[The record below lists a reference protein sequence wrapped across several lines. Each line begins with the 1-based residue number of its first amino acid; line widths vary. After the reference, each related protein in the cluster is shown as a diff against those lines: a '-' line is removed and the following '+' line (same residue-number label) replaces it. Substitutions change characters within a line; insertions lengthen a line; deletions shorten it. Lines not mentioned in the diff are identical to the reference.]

1 MVESDF
7 IDHSRDSFW
16 NESPEELA
24 EYGVV
29 TDTYDPDQMFVE
41 WLQSV
46 TPEGKTVV
54 YHGNQYQGT
63 GTGRTR
69 SPVDKIKPIALEGTD
84 ASQSTEGKPITLE
97 NSNASQNAEG
107 VNKSE
112 TKDVSTLEKTETGNE
127 VSSDKI
133 DDVDS
138 FEWVT
143 HLNDESDTKDKVNT
157 KNTDTTK
164 GEKSQYPNG
173 MSREEFNAMYEFA
186 SGMTG
191 RGGNQQLTD
200 DGEPMGY
207 WGDFQTIP
215 STIEDIQQEI
225 SGRQAQYETLKSRGT
240 LSETQANHIQAEIKE
255 NEDRL
260 SAAQEQLDSL
270 NAFIDNYASLY
281 TPIEKEEQQKELLSV
296 KANAAYEQAQEEQ
309 FAAWGNLTQAL
320 IKAGMDYNLSAEDVL
335 NMEGNKFELPK
346 ENKNYATKAAEA
358 IVKNFTSKDFK
369 GGDFTIPVNPSAKE
383 YGNYLVKI
391 APAPGIGVS
400 NFNVGI
406 ISPKGEWVAKGSVVA
421 PSGLSNGVWDLKDK
435 DGKTI
440 AKGESTSAFMSSVT
454 KAFSN
459 AAIADYENSQSTSS
473 IPENVK
479 TAAQAVL
486 AAEKNF
492 ADKEKALDEARKADT
507 KSLHSAATETK
518 QSIMDKYARGEL
530 NPYQAAVALSNIHD
544 SMLDFNYNSITS
556 NINYDDFKDKTAPVA
571 GVTDGTVGISDFIA
585 DVSPINPA
593 TSAKNETNISKEIT
607 EEFVSLN
614 DMKDRLNKIDVS
626 NIKSK
631 EQAETLSNDL
641 SNYLSDLSVKAN
653 NELQTLVTSLL
664 ETGGQLQNVRNDPK
678 FKSLST
684 DIYTLAQAVYDK
696 TSAVEEYT
704 GKYFGDIDIS
714 SRRAIKKNIREI
726 SDKIAEM
733 QGAEHIVHT
742 DDKGRTSFILNKEEV
757 KALANYGKTID
768 ATKDAAIALM
778 KSAAFNGAEN
788 VTGDKYS
795 EAWKREIA
803 VTSDDK
809 ISKQTVKDTLK
820 DIASGFFG
828 TKGSDK
834 FTFGDFLASSTKG
847 MLGVVTAGL
856 GIAAI
861 PYNPVLGTMLT
872 YAGVNSVGREILK
885 LGTDAARSSTTNEE
899 AMFGQNYD
907 KGRQVWNEIYNRS
920 FEKANYG
927 DPKSVATWTAAVGII
942 GGLVEMM
949 AGGVGIADGIV
960 RIKQNVEILA
970 NRGLSGNI
978 DTTIQNIYNLG
989 ENIIT
994 WSNMNLNINDYM
1006 KNPDQALIYKGK
1018 NVNTLT
1024 DDDISIKPN
1033 YATYGTATSDDSSVL
1048 DNKYSGYTEQAKNSN
1063 LAKDYNAGMEKDVNE
1078 AVSDKYVKV
1087 FKVMLDK
1094 EPDYIRKVLIAIPKN
1109 HFEMGW

>member
-7 IDHSRDSFW
+7 IDHSHDGFW

-63 GTGRTR
+63 GTGRTS

-107 VNKSE
+107 INKSE

-138 FEWVT
+138 NEWVT

-186 SGMTG
+186 AGMTG
-191 RGGNQQLTD
+191 RGGNQQLND

-207 WGDFQTIP
+207 WGDFKTIP
-215 STIEDIQQEI
+215 TTIDDIQYEI
-225 SGRQAQYETLKSRGT
+225 SKRQAQYETLESRGT
-240 LSETQANHIQAEIKE
+240 LSETQANHIQAVIKE

-296 KANAAYEQAQEEQ
+296 KANAAYEQAREEQ
-309 FAAWGNLTQAL
+309 FAAWDNLTQA
-320 IKAGMDYNLSAEDVL
+320 IREAGMDNLSAEGVL

-346 ENKNYATKAAEA
+346 EDKNYATKAAEA
-358 IVKNFTSKDFK
+358 IVKNFTNKDFE

-391 APAPGIGVS
+391 APALGIGVS
-400 NFNVGI
+400 NFKVGI

-421 PSGLSNGVWDLKDK
+421 PSGWSNGVWDLKCK

-440 AKGESTSAFMSSVT
+440 SGESTSAFTSSIT

-492 ADKEKALDEARKADT
+492 ADKGKELEEARKADT
-507 KSLHSAATETK
+507 KSIHSAATEAK
-518 QSIMDKYARGEL
+518 QSIMDKYDRGEL

-544 SMLDFNYNSITS
+544 SMLDFKYNSITS

-571 GVTDGTVGISDFIA
+571 GVTDGTVGISDFID

-593 TSAKNETNISKEIT
+593 TS
-607 EEFVSLN
+607 LN
-614 DMKDRLNKIDVS
+614 AMKDRLNKIDVS

-641 SNYLSDLSVKAN
+641 SNYLSDFSVEAN

-678 FKSLST
+678 FKKLST
-684 DIYTLAQAVYDK
+684 EIYTLAQAVYDK

-704 GKYFGDIDIS
+704 RKYFGDIDIS
-714 SRRAIKKNIREI
+714 SRRAIKKNIEEI
-726 SDKIAEM
+726 SNKIAEM

-795 EAWKREIA
+795 EAWKRKIA
-803 VTSDDK
+803 ADDVMDEN
-809 ISKQTVKDTLK
+809 STKDILK
-820 DIASGFFG
+820 DLASGFFG

-834 FTFGDFLASSTKG
+834 FTIGDFIASGTRG
-847 MLGVVTAGL
+847 MIGVVTT
-856 GIAAI
+856 GIGI
-861 PYNPVLGTMLT
+861 SIVPYNPILGTMFI

-885 LGTDAARSSTTNEE
+885 FGTDNARSFTTNEE
-899 AMFGQNYD
+899 AMFGQKYD
-907 KGRQVWNEIYNRS
+907 KGKQVWNEIYNRS

-927 DPKSVATWTAAVGII
+927 DPKSIATWTAAVGIV

-949 AGGVGIADGIV
+949 AGGVGIVDGIV

-1063 LAKDYNAGMEKDVNE
+1063 LAKDYNAGMEKNVNE

-1109 HFEMGW
+1109 HFEMRW

>member
-1 MVESDF
+1 MSLLESEF
-7 IDHSRDSFW
+7 KNGGMFGHGNGFW
-16 NESPEELA
+16 NETPEELA

-41 WLQSV
+41 WLQSKF
-46 TPEGKTVV
+46 PEGKTIN
-54 YHGNQYQGT
+54 YLGNQYQGT
-63 GTGRTR
+63 RNVESSNSAAT
-69 SPVDKIKPIALEGTD
+69 TD
-84 ASQSTEGKPITLE
+84 AKPITLE
-97 NSNASQNAEG
+97 NSNASRNAEG
-107 VNKSE
+107 INKSE
-112 TKDVSTLEKTETGNE
+112 TKEVSTLEKPETGNE
-127 VSSDKI
+127 TSSDKI
-133 DDVDS
+133 DDADS

-143 HLNDESDTKDKVNT
+143 HLNNESDTKDKTNT

-173 MSREEFNAMYEFA
+173 MSEEEFNDYYTFA
-186 SGMTG
+186 YGMTHG
-191 RGGNQQLTD
+191 TPWNLDDEGERMPYYGDIELPSSLAERAKDRLDYYTGKNEAHRKELQEKYDKYNNYAKTLSDFVENYKDRYKGPDLEKETGKRQLEASKVFEEAENKYYEAD
-200 DGEPMGY
+200 DALDEARQELFKLAQEKGIDVNTPA
-207 WGDFQTIP
+207 
-215 STIEDIQQEI
+215 EDILA
-225 SGRQAQYETLKSRGT
+225 SNA
-240 LSETQANHIQAEIKE
+240 SEF
-255 NEDRL
+255 RL
-260 SAAQEQLDSL
+260 SKEQRS
-270 NAFIDNYASLY
+270 YALVFSEG
-281 TPIEKEEQQKELLSV
+281 IVRKM
-296 KANAAYEQAQEEQ
+296 
-309 FAAWGNLTQAL
+309 TQ
-320 IKAGMDYNLSAEDVL
+320 
-335 NMEGNKFELPK
+335 
-346 ENKNYATKAAEA
+346 
-358 IVKNFTSKDFK
+358 KDFK
-369 GGDFTIPVNPSAKE
+369 GSDFTLTVDSSAKE

-391 APAPGIGVS
+391 VPSKGGIGAS
-400 NFNVGI
+400 QYKVGV
-406 ISPKGEWVAKGSVVA
+406 ISPKGDMIVNGDITTPNAVA
-421 PSGLSNGVWDLKDK
+421 NGTWNLKDAN
-435 DGKTI
+435 GKTI
-440 AKGESTSAFMSSVT
+440 ANGESTSAFVQSVS
-454 KAFSN
+454 KALSN
-459 AAIADYENSQSTSS
+459 AAITDYENSKSTSPYS
-473 IPENVK
+473 DDMRA
-479 TAAQAVL
+479 AAQKVIDAEKTKN
-486 AAEKNF
+486 AAE
-492 ADKEKALDEARKADT
+492 ADMENARKLEAEARTSSSKDEQKEIMNAYASG
-507 KSLHSAATETK
+507 KINAVQAANALARA
-518 QSIMDKYARGEL
+518 QSSGEL
-530 NPYQAAVALSNIHD
+530 NFRIDSIMSDVPADKFKIEEPIGKVGETSVGKDTFTDDMSNP
-544 SMLDFNYNSITS
+544 
-556 NINYDDFKDKTAPVA
+556 KTA
-571 GVTDGTVGISDFIA
+571 GSI
-585 DVSPINPA
+585 
-593 TSAKNETNISKEIT
+593 IT
-607 EEFVSLN
+607 EFEQLN

-678 FKSLST
+678 FKNLST
-684 DIYTLAQAVYDK
+684 EIYTLAQAVYDK
-696 TSAVEEYT
+696 TSAIEEYT

-742 DDKGRTSFILNKEEV
+742 DSKGRTSFVLNSEEV

-788 VTGDKYS
+788 ITGDKYS

-809 ISKQTVKDTLK
+809 ISKQTVKDSLK

-828 TKGSDK
+828 TKDSGK

-872 YAGVNSVGREILK
+872 YAGVNSFGREILK
-885 LGTDAARSSTTNEE
+885 FGTDVARSSTTNEE

-907 KGRQVWNEIYNRS
+907 RGRQVWNEIYNRS

-978 DTTIQNIYNLG
+978 DTTIRNVYNLG

-1006 KNPDQALIYKGK
+1006 KDPNQALIYKGK

-1063 LAKDYNAGMEKDVNE
+1063 LAKDYNAGMEKNVNE

>member
-7 IDHSRDSFW
+7 IDHSHDGFW

-24 EYGVV
+24 EYGVD

-63 GTGRTR
+63 GTGRTS
-69 SPVDKIKPIALEGTD
+69 SPVDKIKPIALEGTE
-84 ASQSTEGKPITLE
+84 ASQNTEGKPITLE
-97 NSNASQNAEG
+97 NSNASQGAEG
-107 VNKSE
+107 INKSE
-112 TKDVSTLEKTETGNE
+112 TKEVSTLEKTETGNE
-127 VSSDKI
+127 ISSDKI
-133 DDVDS
+133 DDADS

-143 HLNDESDTKDKVNT
+143 HLNDESDTKDKTNT

-164 GEKSQYPNG
+164 GGKSQYPNG
-173 MSREEFNAMYEFA
+173 MTQEEFNAMYEY
-186 SGMTG
+186 SLGMTG
-191 RGGNQQLTD
+191 KGGNQQLD
-200 DGEPMGY
+200 DEGEPMGY
-207 WGDFQTIP
+207 WGNFQTIP
-215 STIEDIQQEI
+215 SAIEDIKDSIDNLESRVESAKSETARENAAAMLEEEKQNLAAAE
-225 SGRQAQYETLKSRGT
+225 AQLETLN
-240 LSETQANHIQAEIKE
+240 LF
-255 NEDRL
+255 L
-260 SAAQEQLDSL
+260 
-270 NAFIDNYASLY
+270 DNYSNLY
-281 TPIEKEEQQKELLSV
+281 TPIEKAEEQKELQSV
-296 KANAAYEQAQEEQ
+296 KASTSYEQAQEEQ
-309 FAAWGNLTQAL
+309 FTAWKNLTQAL
-320 IKAGMDYNLSAEDVL
+320 IKAGMDYNLSAEDIL
-335 NMEGNKFELPK
+335 EMEGSKFELPK
-346 ENKNYATKAAEA
+346 ESKNYATKAAEA
-358 IVKNFTSKDFK
+358 IVKNFTTKGFK
-369 GGDFTIPVNPSAKE
+369 GGDFTISVNTAAKE
-383 YGNYLVKI
+383 NGNYLVKI
-391 APAPGIGVS
+391 TPAKGIGVS
-400 NFNVGI
+400 NYNVVI
-406 ISPKGEWVAKGSVVA
+406 ISPKGEFVVKGNVVA
-421 PSGLSNGVWDLKDK
+421 PSGWSNGAWDLKDK
-435 DGKTI
+435 NGKTI
-440 AKGESTSAFMSSVT
+440 ASGESTSAFMSSVT

-473 IPENVK
+473 VPEEVRA
-479 TAAQAVL
+479 AAQAVV
-486 AAEKNF
+486 AAEKNVE
-492 ADKEKALDEARKADT
+492 DKEKELEKARNADR
-507 KSLHSAATETK
+507 AATHKSATEAK
-518 QSIMDKYARGEL
+518 QDVIDKYARGEL
-530 NPYQAAVALSNIHD
+530 NAYQAAVALSNIND

-556 NINYDDFKDKTAPVA
+556 NINYDDFKDKAAPVA

-607 EEFVSLN
+607 KEFVSLN

-641 SNYLSDLSVKAN
+641 NNYLSDLSVKAN

-678 FKSLST
+678 FKNLST
-684 DIYTLAQAVYDK
+684 EIYTLAQAVYDK

-733 QGAEHIVHT
+733 QGAEQIVHT
-742 DDKGRTSFILNKEEV
+742 DSKGRTSFVLNKEEI

-828 TKGSDK
+828 TKDSGK

-861 PYNPVLGTMLT
+861 PYNPVLGTILT
-872 YAGVNSVGREILK
+872 YAGVNSLGREILK
-885 LGTDAARSSTTNEE
+885 VGTDVARSSTTNEE
-899 AMFGQNYD
+899 AIFGQNYD
-907 KGRQVWNEIYNRS
+907 KERQVWNEIYNRS

-927 DPKSVATWTAAVGII
+927 DPKSVTTWTAAVGII

-949 AGGVGIADGIV
+949 AGGIGIADGIV

-1006 KNPDQALIYKGK
+1006 KNPNQALIYKGK

-1048 DNKYSGYTEQAKNSN
+1048 DDKYSGYTEQAKNSN
-1063 LAKDYNAGMEKDVNE
+1063 LAKDYNAGMEKNVNE

>member
-7 IDHSRDSFW
+7 IDHSHDGFW

-63 GTGRTR
+63 GTGRTS
-69 SPVDKIKPIALEGTD
+69 SPVDKIKPIALEGTE
-84 ASQSTEGKPITLE
+84 ASQNAEGKPITLE

-107 VNKSE
+107 INKSE
-112 TKDVSTLEKTETGNE
+112 TKEASTLEKTETGNE
-127 VSSDKI
+127 TSSDKI
-133 DDVDS
+133 DDADS

-143 HLNDESDTKDKVNT
+143 HLNDESDTKDKANT

-173 MSREEFNAMYEFA
+173 MTQEEFNSMYEFA
-186 SGMTG
+186 LGMSGK
-191 RGGNQQLTD
+191 
-200 DGEPMGY
+200 GENTENGI
-207 WGDFQTIP
+207 WGPF
-215 STIEDIQQEI
+215 
-225 SGRQAQYETLKSRGT
+225 ETLPLKIPELT
-240 LSETQANHIQAEIKE
+240 
-255 NEDRL
+255 
-260 SAAQEQLDSL
+260 
-270 NAFIDNYASLY
+270 
-281 TPIEKEEQQKELLSV
+281 KELAKYERAGNET
-296 KANAAYEQAQEEQ
+296 KANAAREQLANAKEQ
-309 FAAWGNLTQAL
+309 LSSLESFISNYKDIYSPIKEKTKSEYKKDMDAAGESAL
-320 IKAGMDYNLSAEDVL
+320 RTYADLSAANGQVDTIQGGFDYKKHQFTPGQKEYTDSY
-335 NMEGNKFELPK
+335 GNEYTTDISIFGDKVNITTAVYSADGEFGKSYIQTTNDYKGLEEALSKAVENENNIETKYYDLVEKYNDAKASFE
-346 ENKNYATKAAEA
+346 
-358 IVKNFTSKDFK
+358 
-369 GGDFTIPVNPSAKE
+369 SAKE
-383 YGNYLVKI
+383 
-391 APAPGIGVS
+391 
-400 NFNVGI
+400 
-406 ISPKGEWVAKGSVVA
+406 
-421 PSGLSNGVWDLKDK
+421 
-435 DGKTI
+435 
-440 AKGESTSAFMSSVT
+440 VT
-454 KAFSN
+454 KQ
-459 AAIADYENSQSTSS
+459 D
-473 IPENVK
+473 
-479 TAAQAVL
+479 
-486 AAEKNF
+486 
-492 ADKEKALDEARKADT
+492 
-507 KSLHSAATETK
+507 
-518 QSIMDKYARGEL
+518 IMDAWAAGKL
-530 NPYQAAVALSNIHD
+530 NPYQAAVALTKTDDHSISFKYDAILSNID
-544 SMLDFNYNSITS
+544 
-556 NINYDDFKDKTAPVA
+556 YDNFSGTIA
-571 GVTDGTVGISDFIA
+571 GSRGDGTVGINSFISDITGPDITA
-585 DVSPINPA
+585 GEKEASP
-593 TSAKNETNISKEIT
+593 TNISKEIT

-641 SNYLSDLSVKAN
+641 SNYLSDLSVKAH

-678 FKSLST
+678 FKTLST
-684 DIYTLAQAVYDK
+684 GIYTLAQAVYDK
-696 TSAVEEYT
+696 TSAIEEYT

-742 DDKGRTSFILNKEEV
+742 DSKGRTSFVLNSEEV

-795 EAWKREIA
+795 EAWKSKIA

-828 TKGSDK
+828 TKDSGK
-834 FTFGDFLASSTKG
+834 LTFGDFLASGTKG
-847 MLGVVTAGL
+847 MLGVVTASL

-861 PYNPVLGTMLT
+861 PYNPVLGTILT

-885 LGTDAARSSTTNEE
+885 FGTDVARSSTTNEE

-907 KGRQVWNEIYNRS
+907 KGKQVWNEIYNRS

-970 NRGLSGNI
+970 NRGLSGNV
-978 DTTIQNIYNLG
+978 DTTIQNVYNLG

-1087 FKVMLDK
+1087 FKVMFDK

>member
-1 MVESDF
+1 MSLLESEF
-7 IDHSRDSFW
+7 KNGGMFGHGNGFW
-16 NESPEELA
+16 NETPEELA

-41 WLQSV
+41 WLQSKF
-46 TPEGKTVV
+46 PEGKTVN
-54 YHGNQYQGT
+54 YLGNQYQGT
-63 GTGRTR
+63 KNVESSNSTTT
-69 SPVDKIKPIALEGTD
+69 TD
-84 ASQSTEGKPITLE
+84 AKPITLE

-107 VNKSE
+107 ANKSE
-112 TKDVSTLEKTETGNE
+112 TKEVSTLEKNETGNE
-127 VSSDKI
+127 TSSDKV

-143 HLNDESDTKDKVNT
+143 HLNDESDAKDKTNT

-173 MSREEFNAMYEFA
+173 MSEEEFNDYYTFA
-186 SGMTG
+186 YGMTHG
-191 RGGNQQLTD
+191 TPWNLDDEGERMPYYGEIELPSSLAEQAKDRLDYYTGKNEAHRKELQENYDKYNNYAKALSDFVENYKDRYKGPDLEKETRKSQLEASKVFEEAENKYYEAD
-200 DGEPMGY
+200 DALDEARQELFKLAQEKGI
-207 WGDFQTIP
+207 DVNIP
-215 STIEDIQQEI
+215 AEDILA
-225 SGRQAQYETLKSRGT
+225 SNA
-240 LSETQANHIQAEIKE
+240 SEF
-255 NEDRL
+255 RL
-260 SAAQEQLDSL
+260 SKEQRS
-270 NAFIDNYASLY
+270 YALVVSEGIVRKM
-281 TPIEKEEQQKELLSV
+281 TQK
-296 KANAAYEQAQEEQ
+296 A
-309 FAAWGNLTQAL
+309 
-320 IKAGMDYNLSAEDVL
+320 
-335 NMEGNKFELPK
+335 
-346 ENKNYATKAAEA
+346 
-358 IVKNFTSKDFK
+358 FK
-369 GGDFTIPVNPSAKE
+369 GGDFTLTVDSSAKE

-391 APAPGIGVS
+391 APSKGGVGVS
-400 NFNVGI
+400 QYKVGV
-406 ISPKGEWVAKGSVVA
+406 ISPKGDMIV
-421 PSGLSNGVWDLKDK
+421 NGAITTPNAAANGTWNLKDAN
-435 DGKTI
+435 GKTI
-440 AKGESTSAFMSSVT
+440 ANGESTSTFAQSVS
-454 KAFSN
+454 KALSN
-459 AAIADYENSQSTSS
+459 AAITDYENSKSTSPYS
-473 IPENVK
+473 DDIRAVAQKVIDAEK
-479 TAAQAVL
+479 TKN
-486 AAEKNF
+486 AAE
-492 ADKEKALDEARKADT
+492 ADMENARKLEAEARTSSSKDEQKEIMNAYASG
-507 KSLHSAATETK
+507 KINAVQAANALARS
-518 QSIMDKYARGEL
+518 QSSGEL
-530 NPYQAAVALSNIHD
+530 NFRIDSIMSDVPADKFKIDESIGKVGETAVGKDTFTDDMSNP
-544 SMLDFNYNSITS
+544 
-556 NINYDDFKDKTAPVA
+556 KTAES
-571 GVTDGTVGISDFIA
+571 I
-585 DVSPINPA
+585 
-593 TSAKNETNISKEIT
+593 IT
-607 EEFVSLN
+607 EFEQLN

-664 ETGGQLQNVRNDPK
+664 ETGGKLQNVRNDPK

-684 DIYTLAQAVYDK
+684 EIYTLAQAVYDK

-733 QGAEHIVHT
+733 QGAEQIVHK

-788 VTGDKYS
+788 VTGGKYS
-795 EAWKREIA
+795 ETWKREYA
-803 VTSDDK
+803 ADSRNDVLDK
-809 ISKQTVKDTLK
+809 QQVKDSLK
-820 DIASGFFG
+820 DIASGLFG
-828 TKGSDK
+828 TKDSGR
-834 FTFGDFLASSTKG
+834 FTAGDFIAAGAKG
-847 MLGVVTAGL
+847 MIGFVSMAL
-856 GIAAI
+856 GIGAA
-861 PYNPVLGTMLT
+861 PYNPVLGTMLI
-872 YAGVNSVGREILK
+872 YAGVNTMGREVLK
-885 LGTDAARSSTTNEE
+885 YGTQVARSMTTNEE

-907 KGRQVWNEIYNRS
+907 KGKRIWNEIYNRS

-927 DPKSVATWTAAVGII
+927 DPKSVATWTAAVGVI

-949 AGGVGIADGIV
+949 TGGIGFADGIV
-960 RIKQNVEILA
+960 RVKENIEILA
-970 NRGLSGNI
+970 NRGLSGNV
-978 DTTIQNIYNLG
+978 DTLIQNVYNLG

-994 WSNMNLNINDYM
+994 WSNMNLNIKDYM
-1006 KNPDQALIYKGK
+1006 KDPNQSLIYKGK

-1063 LAKDYNAGMEKDVNE
+1063 LAKDYNAGMEKNVNE

>member
-1 MVESDF
+1 MSLLESEFKNGGMFGHDNG
-7 IDHSRDSFW
+7 FW
-16 NESPEELA
+16 NDTPEELE

-41 WLQSV
+41 WLQSKF
-46 TPEGKTVV
+46 PEGKTIN
-54 YHGNQYQGT
+54 YLGNQYHGT
-63 GTGRTR
+63 KNVESSNSATT
-69 SPVDKIKPIALEGTD
+69 TD
-84 ASQSTEGKPITLE
+84 AKPITLE

-107 VNKSE
+107 TNKSE
-112 TKDVSTLEKTETGNE
+112 TKEVSTLEKTETGNE
-127 VSSDKI
+127 TSSDKI
-133 DDVDS
+133 DDADP

-143 HLNDESDTKDKVNT
+143 HLNNESDTKDKANT

-173 MSREEFNAMYEFA
+173 MTQEEFNSMYEFA
-186 SGMTG
+186 LGMSGK
-191 RGGNQQLTD
+191 
-200 DGEPMGY
+200 GENTENGI
-207 WGDFQTIP
+207 WGSF
-215 STIEDIQQEI
+215 
-225 SGRQAQYETLKSRGT
+225 ETLPLKIPELT
-240 LSETQANHIQAEIKE
+240 
-255 NEDRL
+255 
-260 SAAQEQLDSL
+260 
-270 NAFIDNYASLY
+270 
-281 TPIEKEEQQKELLSV
+281 KELAKYERAGNEK
-296 KANAAYEQAQEEQ
+296 KANAAREQLANAKEQ
-309 FAAWGNLTQAL
+309 LSSLESFISNYKDIYSPIKEKTKSEYKKDMDAASESVLRTYADLFAATDQVDTIQGGFDHEKNQFIPGQKEYTDSYGNEYTTDISIFDDKVNITTAVYSADGEFGRSYIQTTNDYKGLEEAL
-320 IKAGMDYNLSAEDVL
+320 SKADENEKNIETEYNDLVKKYNDAKASF
-335 NMEGNKFELPK
+335 EG
-346 ENKNYATKAAEA
+346 
-358 IVKNFTSKDFK
+358 
-369 GGDFTIPVNPSAKE
+369 AKE
-383 YGNYLVKI
+383 
-391 APAPGIGVS
+391 
-400 NFNVGI
+400 
-406 ISPKGEWVAKGSVVA
+406 
-421 PSGLSNGVWDLKDK
+421 
-435 DGKTI
+435 
-440 AKGESTSAFMSSVT
+440 VT
-454 KAFSN
+454 K
-459 AAIADYENSQSTSS
+459 
-473 IPENVK
+473 
-479 TAAQAVL
+479 
-486 AAEKNF
+486 
-492 ADKEKALDEARKADT
+492 KE
-507 KSLHSAATETK
+507 
-518 QSIMDKYARGEL
+518 IMDAYAAGKL
-530 NPYQAAVALSNIHD
+530 NPYQAAVALTKADDHTISFKYDDILSNID
-544 SMLDFNYNSITS
+544 
-556 NINYDDFKDKTAPVA
+556 YDNFSGTIA
-571 GVTDGTVGISDFIA
+571 GSRGDGTVGINSFMSDITGPDITA
-585 DVSPINPA
+585 GEKEASP
-593 TSAKNETNISKEIT
+593 TNISKEIT

-641 SNYLSDLSVKAN
+641 SNYLSDLSAKAN

-678 FKSLST
+678 FKNLST
-684 DIYTLAQAVYDK
+684 EIYTLAQAVYDK
-696 TSAVEEYT
+696 TSAIEEYT

-714 SRRAIKKNIREI
+714 SRRAIKKNIEEV
-726 SDKIAEM
+726 SNKIAEM

-742 DDKGRTSFILNKEEV
+742 DSKGRTSFVLNSEEV

-788 VTGDKYS
+788 VTGDDKYS
-795 EAWKREIA
+795 EAWKKEMA

-809 ISKQTVKDTLK
+809 ISKQTVKDSLK

-828 TKGSDK
+828 TKDSGK
-834 FTFGDFLASSTKG
+834 FTFGDFLASGTKG
-847 MLGVVTAGL
+847 MLGVVTASL

-861 PYNPVLGTMLT
+861 PYNPVLGTILT

-885 LGTDAARSSTTNEE
+885 FGTDVARSSTTNEE

-907 KGRQVWNEIYNRS
+907 KERQVWNEIYNRS

-949 AGGVGIADGIV
+949 AGGIGIADGIV

-970 NRGLSGNI
+970 NRGLSGNV
-978 DTTIQNIYNLG
+978 DTTIQNVYNLG

-1018 NVNTLT
+1018 SVNTLT

-1063 LAKDYNAGMEKDVNE
+1063 LAKDYNAGMEKNVNE

-1087 FKVMLDK
+1087 FKVMFDK

>member
-7 IDHSRDSFW
+7 IDHSHDGFW

-63 GTGRTR
+63 GTGRTS
-69 SPVDKIKPIALEGTD
+69 SPVDRIKPIALEGTE
-84 ASQSTEGKPITLE
+84 ASQNTEGKPITLE

-107 VNKSE
+107 INKSE
-112 TKDVSTLEKTETGNE
+112 TKDASTLEKTETGNE
-127 VSSDKI
+127 VSSNKI
-133 DDVDS
+133 DDADS

-143 HLNDESDTKDKVNT
+143 HLNDESDTKDKTNT

-173 MSREEFNAMYEFA
+173 MSEEEFNDYYTFA
-186 SGMTG
+186 YGMTHG
-191 RGGNQQLTD
+191 TPWNLDDEGERMPYYGDIELPSSLAEQAKDRLDYYTGKNEAHRKELQEEYDKYNNYAKALSDFVENYKDRYKGPDLEKETRKRQLEASKVFEEAENKYYEAD
-200 DGEPMGY
+200 DALDEARQELFKLAQEKGI
-207 WGDFQTIP
+207 DVNITA
-215 STIEDIQQEI
+215 EDILA
-225 SGRQAQYETLKSRGT
+225 SNA
-240 LSETQANHIQAEIKE
+240 SEF
-255 NEDRL
+255 RL
-260 SAAQEQLDSL
+260 SKEQRS
-270 NAFIDNYASLY
+270 YALASSEGIVRK
-281 TPIEKEEQQKELLSV
+281 TTQK
-296 KANAAYEQAQEEQ
+296 A
-309 FAAWGNLTQAL
+309 
-320 IKAGMDYNLSAEDVL
+320 
-335 NMEGNKFELPK
+335 
-346 ENKNYATKAAEA
+346 
-358 IVKNFTSKDFK
+358 FK
-369 GGDFTIPVNPSAKE
+369 GGDFILTVDSSAKE

-391 APAPGIGVS
+391 APSKGGIGVS
-400 NFNVGI
+400 QYKVGV
-406 ISPKGEWVAKGSVVA
+406 ISPKGDMIV
-421 PSGLSNGVWDLKDK
+421 NGVITTPNATTNGSWNLKDAN
-435 DGKTI
+435 GKTI
-440 AKGESTSAFMSSVT
+440 ANGESTSAFTQSVS
-454 KAFSN
+454 KALSN
-459 AAIADYENSQSTSS
+459 AAITDYENSKSTSPYS
-473 IPENVK
+473 DDIRAVAQKVIDAEK
-479 TAAQAVL
+479 TKN
-486 AAEKNF
+486 AAE
-492 ADKEKALDEARKADT
+492 ADMENARKLEAEARTSSSKDEQKEIMNAYASG
-507 KSLHSAATETK
+507 KINAVQAANALARAET
-518 QSIMDKYARGEL
+518 SGEL
-530 NPYQAAVALSNIHD
+530 NFSIDSIMSDVPADKFKIEEPIGKVGETSVGKDTFTDDMSNP
-544 SMLDFNYNSITS
+544 
-556 NINYDDFKDKTAPVA
+556 KTAES
-571 GVTDGTVGISDFIA
+571 I
-585 DVSPINPA
+585 
-593 TSAKNETNISKEIT
+593 IT
-607 EEFVSLN
+607 EFEQLN
-614 DMKDRLNKIDVS
+614 DMKDRLNEIDVS

-664 ETGGQLQNVRNDPK
+664 KTGGQLQNVRNDPK

-684 DIYTLAQAVYDK
+684 EIYTLAQAVYDK
-696 TSAVEEYT
+696 TSAIEEYT

-714 SRRAIKKNIREI
+714 SRRAIKKNIIEI

-742 DDKGRTSFILNKEEV
+742 DSKGRTSFVLNSEEV

-803 VTSDDK
+803 VTSDDR
-809 ISKQTVKDTLK
+809 ISKQTVKDSLK

-828 TKGSDK
+828 TKDSGK

-885 LGTDAARSSTTNEE
+885 FGTDIARSSTTNEE
-899 AMFGQNYD
+899 AMFGQEYD
-907 KGRQVWNEIYNRS
+907 RERQVWNEIYNRS

-942 GGLVEMM
+942 GGLVEMT
-949 AGGVGIADGIV
+949 AGGIGIADGIV

-1006 KNPDQALIYKGK
+1006 KDPDQALIYKGK

-1063 LAKDYNAGMEKDVNE
+1063 LAKDYNAGMEKNVNE

>member
-1 MVESDF
+1 MSLLESEF
-7 IDHSRDSFW
+7 KNGGMFGHGNGFW
-16 NESPEELA
+16 NETPEELA

-41 WLQSV
+41 WLQSKF
-46 TPEGKTVV
+46 PEGKTIN
-54 YHGNQYQGT
+54 YLGNQYQGT
-63 GTGRTR
+63 KNVESSNSATT
-69 SPVDKIKPIALEGTD
+69 TD
-84 ASQSTEGKPITLE
+84 AKPITLE

-107 VNKSE
+107 INKSE

-127 VSSDKI
+127 VSSDKV

-143 HLNDESDTKDKVNT
+143 HLNDESDIKDKTNT

-173 MSREEFNAMYEFA
+173 MTQEEFNSMYEFA
-186 SGMTG
+186 LGMSGK
-191 RGGNQQLTD
+191 
-200 DGEPMGY
+200 GENTENGI
-207 WGDFQTIP
+207 WGSF
-215 STIEDIQQEI
+215 
-225 SGRQAQYETLKSRGT
+225 ETLPLKIPELT
-240 LSETQANHIQAEIKE
+240 
-255 NEDRL
+255 
-260 SAAQEQLDSL
+260 
-270 NAFIDNYASLY
+270 
-281 TPIEKEEQQKELLSV
+281 KELAKYERAGNET
-296 KANAAYEQAQEEQ
+296 KANAAREQLANAKEQ
-309 FAAWGNLTQAL
+309 LSSLESFISNYKDIYSPIKEKTKSEYKKDMEAASESVLRTYADLFAATDQVDTIQDGFDQKKNQFIPGQKEYTDSYGNEYTTDISIFGDKVTITTAVYSADGEFGRSFIQTTNDYKGLEEAL
-320 IKAGMDYNLSAEDVL
+320 SKADENEKNIETKYNDLV
-335 NMEGNKFELPK
+335 
-346 ENKNYATKAAEA
+346 KNYNDAKASFE
-358 IVKNFTSKDFK
+358 
-369 GGDFTIPVNPSAKE
+369 SAKE
-383 YGNYLVKI
+383 
-391 APAPGIGVS
+391 
-400 NFNVGI
+400 
-406 ISPKGEWVAKGSVVA
+406 
-421 PSGLSNGVWDLKDK
+421 
-435 DGKTI
+435 
-440 AKGESTSAFMSSVT
+440 VT
-454 KAFSN
+454 KQEILDAY
-459 AAIADYENSQSTSS
+459 AAG
-473 IPENVK
+473 K
-479 TAAQAVL
+479 
-486 AAEKNF
+486 
-492 ADKEKALDEARKADT
+492 
-507 KSLHSAATETK
+507 
-518 QSIMDKYARGEL
+518 L
-530 NPYQAAVALSNIHD
+530 NPYQAAVASTKADDHSISFKYDDILSNID
-544 SMLDFNYNSITS
+544 
-556 NINYDDFKDKTAPVA
+556 YDNFSGTIA
-571 GVTDGTVGISDFIA
+571 GSRGDGTVGMSSFMSDITGPDITA
-585 DVSPINPA
+585 GEKEASP
-593 TSAKNETNISKEIT
+593 TNISKEIT

-614 DMKDRLNKIDVS
+614 DMKDKLNKIDVS

-678 FKSLST
+678 FKNLST
-684 DIYTLAQAVYDK
+684 EIYKLAQAVYDK

-714 SRRAIKKNIREI
+714 SRRAIKKNIIEI

-742 DDKGRTSFILNKEEV
+742 DSKGRTSFVLNSEEV

-803 VTSDDK
+803 VDARNDVIDRQS
-809 ISKQTVKDTLK
+809 VKDSLK
-820 DIASGFFG
+820 DIASGLFG
-828 TKGSDK
+828 TKGSDNL
-834 FTFGDFLASSTKG
+834 TAGDFIAASAKG
-847 MLGVVTAGL
+847 AIGFVSMTL
-856 GIAAI
+856 GIAAV
-861 PYNPVLGTMLT
+861 PYNPVLGTMLIF
-872 YAGVNSVGREILK
+872 AGVNTMGREVLK
-885 LGTDAARSSTTNEE
+885 YGTQVARSMTTNEE

-907 KGRQVWNEIYNRS
+907 KGKRIWNEIYNRS

-1006 KNPDQALIYKGK
+1006 KDPNQAIIYKGK

-1094 EPDYIRKVLIAIPKN
+1094 EPDYIRKVLIAMPKN
-1109 HFEMGW
+1109 HFEMGR

>member
-1 MVESDF
+1 MSLLESEF
-7 IDHSRDSFW
+7 KNGGMFGHGNGFW
-16 NESPEELA
+16 NETPEELA

-41 WLQSV
+41 WLQSKF
-46 TPEGKTVV
+46 PEGKTIN
-54 YHGNQYQGT
+54 YLGNQYQGT
-63 GTGRTR
+63 KNVESSNSTTT
-69 SPVDKIKPIALEGTD
+69 TD
-84 ASQSTEGKPITLE
+84 AKPITLE
-97 NSNASQNAEG
+97 NSNAPQNAEG

-112 TKDVSTLEKTETGNE
+112 TKSETKE
-127 VSSDKI
+127 ALP
-133 DDVDS
+133 
-138 FEWVT
+138 EQ
-143 HLNDESDTKDKVNT
+143 ES
-157 KNTDTTK
+157 
-164 GEKSQYPNG
+164 EYPNE
-173 MSREEFNAMYEFA
+173 MSEEEFNDYYTFA
-186 SGMTG
+186 YGMTHG
-191 RGGNQQLTD
+191 TPWNLD
-200 DGEPMGY
+200 DEGERMPYYGEIELPSSLAEQAKDRLDY
-207 WGDFQTIP
+207 YTGKNEAHRKELQEEYDKYNNYAKTLSDFVEKYKDKYKGIDLDREERKNKLEEGKLEASKAFEEAKNKYYEADDALDEARQELFKLAQEKGIDVNIP
-215 STIEDIQQEI
+215 AEDILA
-225 SGRQAQYETLKSRGT
+225 SNA
-240 LSETQANHIQAEIKE
+240 SEF
-255 NEDRL
+255 RL
-260 SAAQEQLDSL
+260 SREQRSYAL
-270 NAFIDNYASLY
+270 AFSEGIVRQ
-281 TPIEKEEQQKELLSV
+281 TTQK
-296 KANAAYEQAQEEQ
+296 
-309 FAAWGNLTQAL
+309 G
-320 IKAGMDYNLSAEDVL
+320 
-335 NMEGNKFELPK
+335 
-346 ENKNYATKAAEA
+346 
-358 IVKNFTSKDFK
+358 FK
-369 GGDFTIPVNPSAKE
+369 GGDFTLTVDSSAKE

-391 APAPGIGVS
+391 APSKGGIGVS
-400 NFNVGI
+400 KYKVGV
-406 ISPKGEWVAKGSVVA
+406 ISPKGDMIV
-421 PSGLSNGVWDLKDK
+421 NGVITTPNATTNGSWDLKGAN
-435 DGKTI
+435 GKTI
-440 AKGESTSAFMSSVT
+440 ANGESTSAFAQSVS
-454 KAFSN
+454 KALSN
-459 AAIADYENSQSTSS
+459 AAITDYENSKSTSS
-473 IPENVK
+473 YSDDIRAAAQKVIDAEKTKNAAEADMENARKLDVRARTSKSKDEQKEIMNAYASGEINAVQAANALARAEPSGELDFRIDSVMSDVPADKFKIDESIGKVGETAVGKDTFTDDISNPK
-479 TAAQAVL
+479 TAEFIV
-486 AAEKNF
+486 
-492 ADKEKALDEARKADT
+492 T
-507 KSLHSAATETK
+507 KFE
-518 QSIMDKYARGEL
+518 Q
-530 NPYQAAVALSNIHD
+530 
-544 SMLDFNYNSITS
+544 
-556 NINYDDFKDKTAPVA
+556 
-571 GVTDGTVGISDFIA
+571 
-585 DVSPINPA
+585 
-593 TSAKNETNISKEIT
+593 
-607 EEFVSLN
+607 LN
-614 DMKDRLNKIDVS
+614 DMKDRLNEIDTS

-684 DIYTLAQAVYDK
+684 EIYTLAQAVYDK
-696 TSAVEEYT
+696 TSAIEEYT

-788 VTGDKYS
+788 VTGGKYS
-795 EAWKREIA
+795 ETWKREYAADARNDVIDRQ
-803 VTSDDK
+803 S
-809 ISKQTVKDTLK
+809 VKDSLK

-828 TKGSDK
+828 TKDSGR
-834 FTFGDFLASSTKG
+834 FTAGDFIAASTKG
-847 MLGVVTAGL
+847 MLGVVTAGF
-856 GIAAI
+856 GISVV
-861 PYNPVLGTMLT
+861 PYNPVLGTMLI
-872 YAGVNSVGREILK
+872 YAGVNTMGREILK
-885 LGTDAARSSTTNEE
+885 YGAETARSLTTNEE

-907 KGRQVWNEIYNRS
+907 KSKRIWNEIYNRS

-927 DPKSVATWTAAVGII
+927 DPKSVATWTAAVGVI

-970 NRGLSGNI
+970 NRGLSGNV
-978 DTTIQNIYNLG
+978 DTTIQNVYNLG

-1006 KNPDQALIYKGK
+1006 KDPNQSLIYKGK

-1033 YATYGTATSDDSSVL
+1033 YATYGAATSDDSSVL